1 MVQILHLGDC
11 HFDDAY
17 YLNRPERRRLLD
29 ESREQALRAAVE
41 TAVNRQVDLFVWAGD
56 VLDGER
62 RVSLKTRSLLEQ
74 ALSELKEAGV
84 EIAWMT
90 GNHDPKCYLESQ
102 GLDQLLH
109 AYGVHIFDGP
119 VRTVGLTARDGSP
132 YKIVGSGHEEKGLM
146 ENRLKTYPVKVEGV
160 VTIGLLHGSV
170 QGGTLQPDGGQSGE
184 SLGLPPGLKPED
196 LYFPCSKSDLR
207 RLGYDLICLGH
218 VHVPYKIDG
227 ADLPA
232 YYAGSLTGLSH
243 KETGSRGAWLHRLG
257 HGGQTSTFLTLSPL
271 EWRTVALDVTPEW
284 SLEQLNEAL
293 QAVLKNRA
301 GQLMLRLSINGV
313 NDKILTALRHDQ
325 ETLRDRIGN
334 AVEAAEVELRFD
346 MVPERVLELQR
357 TGDTFAAH
365 LSRCLENPEFMG
377 AVWSVYAQ
385 RALGFEYEGEGDG
398 HEENEDHAQV
408 LQAALHDLWPR
419 WMGGQRYG
427 GGGRS

>member
-1 MVQILHLGDC
+1 MVQIMHLGDC

-29 ESREQALRAAVE
+29 ESREQALKAAVE
-41 TAVNRQVDLFVWAGD
+41 IAVNRKVDLFVWAGD

-62 RVSLKTRSLLEQ
+62 RVSLKTRRLLEE
-74 ALSELKEAGV
+74 ALSELREAGV

-90 GNHDPKCYLESQ
+90 GNHDPGSYMKSQ

-109 AYGVHIFDGP
+109 AYGVHVFDGP
-119 VRTVGLTARDGSP
+119 VRMVALKARDGSLFDL
-132 YKIVGSGHEEKGLM
+132 VGCGHEEKGLT
-146 ENRLKTYPVKVEGV
+146 ENRVRTYPVKVGGR
-160 VTIGLLHGSV
+160 VTIGMLHGSV
-170 QGGTLQPDGGQSGE
+170 QGAALQTDAVE
-184 SLGLPPGLKPED
+184 SVENQTLPPGLRPED
-196 LYFPCSKSDLR
+196 LYFPCSKADLS

-227 ADLPA
+227 AVLPA

-257 HGGQTSTFLTLSPL
+257 HGGQSSEFLPLSPL
-271 EWRTVALDVTPEW
+271 EWRTVQLDVTPEW
-284 SLEQLNEAL
+284 SIEQLVEAV
-293 QAVLKNRA
+293 QAELKRRG
-301 GQLMLRLSINGV
+301 GQLMLRLVISGV
-313 NDKILTALRHDQ
+313 NDRILTALRHDQ

-365 LSRCLENPEFMG
+365 LSRCLDNPEFM
-377 AVWSVYAQ
+377 AEVWSTYAQ
-385 RALGFEYEGEGDG
+385 RALAFDFEAAEGGQ
-398 HEENEDHAQV
+398 EEEDQAQL
-408 LQAALHDLWPR
+408 LQGALRDLWPR
-419 WMGGQRYG
+419 WMSGQRSS

>member
-1 MVQILHLGDC
+1 MVQIMHLGDC

-29 ESREQALRAAVE
+29 ESREQALKAAVE
-41 TAVNRQVDLFVWAGD
+41 IAVNRKVDLFVWAGD

-62 RVSLKTRSLLEQ
+62 RVSLKTRRLLEE

-90 GNHDPKCYLESQ
+90 GNHDPGSYMESQ
-102 GLDQLLH
+102 GLDQLLQ
-109 AYGVHIFDGP
+109 AYGVHVFDGP
-119 VRTVGLTARDGSP
+119 VRMVELKARDGSRFNL
-132 YKIVGSGHEEKGLM
+132 VGCGHEEKGLT
-146 ENRLKTYPVKVEGV
+146 ESRVRTYPVKVGGR
-160 VTIGLLHGSV
+160 VTIGMLHGAV
-170 QGGTLQPDGGQSGE
+170 QGGALQTDAVQNGE
-184 SLGLPPGLKPED
+184 KQTLPPGLRPED
-196 LYFPCSKSDLR
+196 LYFPCSKADLS

-227 ADLPA
+227 AALPA

-257 HGGQTSTFLTLSPL
+257 HGGQSSEFLPLSPL
-271 EWRTVALDVTPEW
+271 EWRTAPLDVTPEW
-284 SLEQLNEAL
+284 SIEQLIEAV
-293 QAVLKNRA
+293 QSELKRRD
-301 GQLMLRLSINGV
+301 GQLMLRLVISGV

-346 MVPERVLELQR
+346 MVPERVLELRR

-365 LSRCLENPEFMG
+365 LSRCLENPEFM
-377 AVWSVYAQ
+377 AEVWSTYAQ
-385 RALGFEYEGEGDG
+385 RALAFDFEVSEGGR
-398 HEENEDHAQV
+398 EEEDQV
-408 LQAALHDLWPR
+408 QLLQEAMRDLWPR
-419 WMGGQRYG
+419 WMSGQRPA